1 MYILL
6 HQNFIYISY
15 PWYEIGLYL
24 SSIQTPFYVPIT
36 HFIANLWN
44 IELWIFDFIIPFA
57 HFTLTLIHCHISCT
71 IIFSLSIEV
80 ALSLPSFLCPSST
93 SFTIRDIM
101 FIGYYVLLIWQTI
114 ISKEKSKNH
123 FKHRLSRWKLPADTA
138 TAIFSYGVRSTKTH
152 ILNSIT
158 IFAMIFRRL
167 FLRTE

>member
-1 MYILL
+1 M
-6 HQNFIYISY
+6 HQNLSY
-15 PWYEIGLYL
+15 LWNEICLFH
-24 SSIQTPFYVPIT
+24 SSIQILFYVHIT

-44 IELWIFDFIIPFA
+44 IELWIFYFIIAFA
-57 HFTLTLIHCHISCT
+57 QFTLTLIHCHISCT

-80 ALSLPSFLCPSST
+80 ALSLLSFLCPSST

-138 TAIFSYGVRSTKTH
+138 TAIFSRSFDRLK
-152 ILNSIT
+152 T
-158 IFAMIFRRL
+158 IFLIQ
-167 FLRTE
+167 

>member
-1 MYILL
+1 MQVRDAYIVSLIW
-6 HQNFIYISY
+6 NRFIPFIYSNSILCTYY
-15 PWYEIGLYL
+15 PFHCKSLEYRIVEAAI
-24 SSIQTPFYVPIT
+24 F
-36 HFIANLWN
+36 
-44 IELWIFDFIIPFA
+44 FDFIIAFGQ
-57 HFTLTLIHCHISCT
+57 FTLTLIHCHISCT